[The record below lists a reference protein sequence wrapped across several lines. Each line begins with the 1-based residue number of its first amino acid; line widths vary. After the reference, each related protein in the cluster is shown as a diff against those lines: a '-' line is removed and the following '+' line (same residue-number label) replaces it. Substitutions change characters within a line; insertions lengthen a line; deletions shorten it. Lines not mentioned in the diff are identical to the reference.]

1 MILRSLGPQPS
12 ASTKFRHSDENL
24 QIIGVSDYRH
34 SKVEITLG
42 YTQPRMSFFLD
53 RHEGLGE
60 VTAAEVAAVH
70 LSDLEVQDKYGVKY
84 ITYWFDSKAQTAF
97 CLVDAPSKEAAE
109 AVHKEAHGLVASR
122 IIDVDLG
129 RVTDFL
135 GKIEEPD
142 PGEPIENSGLR
153 AILFTDLVDST
164 SMTQQLGDDKAMEI
178 VREHNSIVREGLSK
192 TGGREIKH
200 TGDGIMACFNSVV
213 GAAQCSVHIQ
223 RGFEDSSRET
233 ALSSRVRVGL
243 TAGEPVTENEDL
255 FGATVQLAS
264 RICGACDPGD
274 ILGSNVVRELSLGK
288 DLVWKERG
296 PTALKGFDE
305 PLHLHELIWRAD

>member
-1 MILRSLGPQPS
+1 MTLFMDRHDNLGGVT
-12 ASTKFRHSDENL
+12 ADDVAAAH
-24 QIIGVSDYRH
+24 VSDL
-34 SKVEITLG
+34 KA
-42 YTQPRMSFFLD
+42 QK
-53 RHEGLGE
+53 
-60 VTAAEVAAVH
+60 
-70 LSDLEVQDKYGVKY
+70 KYGVKY
-84 ITYWFDSKAQTAF
+84 ITYWFDSETQTAF
-97 CLVDAPSKEAAE
+97 CLVDAPNKEAAV
-109 AVHKEAHGLVASR
+109 AVHKEAHGLLPSR
-122 IIDVDLG
+122 IIDVDPR
-129 RVTDFL
+129 RVSEFL
-135 GKIEEPD
+135 GKIEEPE

-153 AILFTDLVDST
+153 AILFTDLVEST

-178 VREHNSIVREGLSK
+178 VREHNSIVREGLRK

-213 GAAQCSVHIQ
+213 GAARCSVHIQ
-223 RGFEDSSRET
+223 QGFEDSSGET
-233 ALSSRVRVGL
+233 ALRSRVRVGL

-274 ILGSNVVRELSLGK
+274 ILGSNVIRELSLGK

-305 PLHLHELIWRAD
+305 PVALHELIWRAG